1 MSYFKNQSYQ
11 CNKGFKTEDEAF
23 AYINEHKEKL
33 KNSYLLYRKKDESF
47 RDFEIFNDGN
57 IAYEVYADDVSKR
70 LNEIINEKGWKE
82 LKQAYKQSVE
92 DDDFH
97 YFSFFDGEKINVNP
111 YIVVF
116 TPIFKGLI
124 NSNIST
130 RELSYKLMFDIE
142 SSENEIEFMFST
154 RNNFIKL
161 NIEDCFRFLTNT
173 WDDEISPDMRKISD
187 IKLISLRSYFHYK
200 YDFKNTKFSEEEI
213 RKQSN
218 IF

>member
-11 CNKGFKTEDEAF
+11 CNKGFETEEEAF

-97 YFSFFDGEKINVNP
+97 YFCFFDGEKINVNP
-111 YIVVF
+111 YAIVF

-124 NSNIST
+124 NSNIS
-130 RELSYKLMFDIE
+130 RKELRTKWMFDIE
-142 SSENEIEFMFST
+142 DHDNIKSMFSR
-154 RNNFIKL
+154 RNDLIKL
-161 NIEDCFRFLTNT
+161 NIEDAIRFLTNT
-173 WDDEISPDMRKISD
+173 WDDEIGPDRSKISD
-187 IKLISLRSYFHYK
+187 IKLINLFQYFYCK
-200 YDFKNTKFSEEEI
+200 ETFEDYRNNEEKAREYAQE
-213 RKQSN
+213 K
-218 IF
+218 